1 MDKQRARR
9 SASIPVRIGH
19 AAAWAAGLWKQEHLR
34 TLITGVQRFVLCA
47 VLAQGTILGGYMP
60 FGLAMTAALMA
71 RGAGLSALGGLVCGV
86 MLRGDGFHGGIYA
99 AAALLVLCVM
109 SVCAGLRVMSERWFA
124 PGVATFASAA
134 CTFVFLPLGA
144 ELTAPAVLTFL
155 LVQGITFGVC
165 WMYGAAFAPPRD
177 ENDWRRPVTL
187 LVLTA
192 TVLLSLSGINLFG
205 VFAPARA
212 GALLLVLAAAYLGG
226 PAAGAAAGVAFGA
239 AMDLNIGYGALFTC
253 CYGLCAL
260 VAGLFHDSGRGW
272 FSVCALGGGLC
283 AAMLGVEHPLFIP
296 LIAELF
302 CAVLMFA
309 ALPPFVWEA
318 IRRSLLPDTL
328 MGEAASQRVRRLAGT
343 CATEAA
349 QAFYELYLAMLHGVS
364 EGKAAGDRNIRAVF
378 DYASDHVCKN
388 CMLCTQCWQRDY
400 VSTLAALNDVTQPM
414 LQRGRAEMSD
424 FPYHFAARCARLP
437 ELMRAINSALF
448 ALRERESLRRQQ
460 EENQSLLARQYAGI
474 TDILRQLGAEV
485 TQDETAQPLM
495 ERQVRRYAA
504 AFGWIDRVCAVRDA
518 QGRLIVELYGDGIAD
533 ILRQGEGFSAGLSA
547 LLDVALTEP
556 REMENEFGTCLE
568 MHERA
573 PFRAVVGIGR
583 QQRSGV
589 SVSGDSGCWFL
600 TDAGVACLLL
610 ADGMGS
616 GAAAAQDSRMLVSS
630 MERFLRAGIP
640 LGDALGAVSPALR
653 LRSDG
658 TRFVTLDALT
668 LDLFTGQ
675 AESLKCG
682 AAPSY
687 VRTDGRWSV
696 LAGKSLPVGLSDEKN
711 QSQSVP
717 LRLSHG
723 DLFIMV
729 SDGVS
734 DGLDDAWVRE
744 LLREHGGEGPK
755 ELAARLVT
763 EARGRGSDD
772 DRTAIVMRVEKTNF

>member
-1 MDKQRARR
+1 MDKQKVRRAPRLLGR
-9 SASIPVRIGH
+9 AASIAVR
-19 AAAWAAGLWKQEHLR
+19 LWNEEHLHR
-34 TLITGVQRFVLCA
+34 LLVGTRRFVLCA
-47 VLAQGTILGGYMP
+47 LLMQANVFDGYAP
-60 FGLAMTAALMA
+60 FGLAMASAMMA
-71 RGAGLSALGGLVCGV
+71 HGAGLSAVGGVVCGAMLIDDGLLGGVYV
-86 MLRGDGFHGGIYA
+86 A
-99 AAALLVLCVM
+99 ATLIVLCVM
-109 SVCAGLRVMSERWFA
+109 SVCTGLRVVQRPWFA
-124 PGVATFASAA
+124 PAVAAAAGAA
-134 CTFVFLPLGA
+134 CTFIFLPAGD
-144 ELTAPAVLTFL
+144 ELRAPAVMTFLAVQGLTF
-155 LVQGITFGVC
+155 GACRI
-165 WMYGAAFAPPRD
+165 YGA
-177 ENDWRRPVTL
+177 V
-187 LVLTA
+187 
-192 TVLLSLSGINLFG
+192 
-205 VFAPARA
+205 
-212 GALLLVLAAAYLGG
+212 
-226 PAAGAAAGVAFGA
+226 
-239 AMDLNIGYGALFTC
+239 MDLGVGSGALFTC

-260 VAGLFHDSGRGW
+260 AAGLFRDGGRAR
-272 FSVCALGGGLC
+272 FAVCAFTSGLC
-283 AAMLGVEHPLFIP
+283 ASMLGTGSDLFIP
-296 LIAELF
+296 LLSELTA
-302 CAVLMFA
+302 AVLLFA
-309 ALPPFVWEA
+309 SLPEAVWNAL
-318 IRRSLLPDTL
+318 RRTLLPETL
-328 MGEAASQRVRRLAGT
+328 VGEKTRLKLRRAAGH

-349 QAFYELYLAMLHGVS
+349 QAFYELYLAMLSGAAES
-364 EGKAAGDRNIRAVF
+364 RAAGDENLRVVF
-378 DYASDHVCKN
+378 DRASDRVCKS
-388 CMLCTQCWQRDY
+388 CVLCAQCWQKDY
-400 VSTLAALNDVTQPM
+400 VTTLAALNDVTQPM
-414 LQRGRAEMSD
+414 LARGRAEMQD
-424 FPYHFAARCARLP
+424 FPYHFSSRCVHLP
-437 ELMRAINSALF
+437 ELIRAINSALF
-448 ALRERESLRRQQ
+448 ALRERQSLRRQQ
-460 EENQSLLARQYAGI
+460 EENRSLLARQYAGI

-485 TQDETAQPLM
+485 TQDVTAQPMM
-495 ERQVRRYAA
+495 EKQIRRYAA